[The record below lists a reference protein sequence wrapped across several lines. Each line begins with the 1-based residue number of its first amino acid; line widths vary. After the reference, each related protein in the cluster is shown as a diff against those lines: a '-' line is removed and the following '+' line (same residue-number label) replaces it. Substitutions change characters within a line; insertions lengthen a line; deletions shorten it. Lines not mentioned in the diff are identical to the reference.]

1 MALQGFGFVDVVM
14 GAKKKY
20 DGSATQ
26 IIFPPDATQ
35 TEPPYPLLSAAEAGK
50 EAEVEALIKA
60 GADANLRSKEGWSP
74 LIMAA
79 KGGHVQILQ
88 RLISLGATINPP
100 DVSHTALRG
109 AALSGRTA
117 CVKVLLE
124 EKADPAI
131 CSVGGKTAL
140 MGAAMTG
147 HYDVVELLLTAG
159 ADQSVT
165 NSFGETARQLAV
177 KGGHRRCV
185 AALDRPALHGELGD
199 SEPGSPLS
207 PYKLPAVARK
217 FRTNTASAARRGCA
231 HHRSAARRRPHPP
244 TRPTLIA
251 FALLLSQGRGSWP
264 QGRRAAK

>member
-1 MALQGFGFVDVVM
+1 MWLRMALQGFGFVDVVL

-26 IIFPPDATQ
+26 ILFPPDAAQ
-35 TEPPYPLLSAAEAGK
+35 TAPPYPLLSAAEAGN
-50 EAEVEALIKA
+50 EAEVEALLK
-60 GADANLRSKEGWSP
+60 ADADVNLRSKEGWSA

-79 KGGHVQILQ
+79 KGGHVQILRQ
-88 RLISLGATINPP
+88 LISRGARVNPP

-109 AALSGRTA
+109 AALAGQTE
-117 CVKVLLE
+117 CVKMLLE

-140 MGAAMTG
+140 MGACMTG
-147 HYDVVELLLTAG
+147 HHDVVELLLTAG

-185 AALDRPALHGELGD
+185 AALDRPALLGELGEL
-199 SEPGSPLS
+199 SEPIS
-207 PYKLPAVARK
+207 PYRLPAVARK
-217 FRTNTASAARRGCA
+217 FRHNTASAARRGCA

-244 TRPTLIA
+244 KRPTLRA
-251 FALLLSQGRGSWP
+251 FALLLSQG
-264 QGRRAAK
+264 